1 MSEFYFMQGPRGQVQ
16 TVHVGGREYVAL
28 WADMLAALRY
38 KTRHPE
44 LSGHW
49 AVPLDRLLYE
59 EKFLEKD
66 GGRRRFFLM
75 SGADPGLEVSRGRV
89 LDPEEVEAVL
99 YPATCGGRAPAPVHQ
114 VNGDAPSPA
123 ASAVRRYVLR
133 R

>member
-1 MSEFYFMQGPRGQVQ
+1 MNEFYFMQGPRGRVQ
-16 TVHVGGREYVAL
+16 TVHVGGREHVAL

-44 LSGHW
+44 LSEHW

-89 LDPEEVEAVL
+89 LGPAEVEAAL
-99 YPATCGGRAPAPVHQ
+99 CPLTCGGRAPVPPHLA
-114 VNGDAPSPA
+114 NRDAPPPA
-123 ASAVRRYVLR
+123 ASAV
-133 R
+133 